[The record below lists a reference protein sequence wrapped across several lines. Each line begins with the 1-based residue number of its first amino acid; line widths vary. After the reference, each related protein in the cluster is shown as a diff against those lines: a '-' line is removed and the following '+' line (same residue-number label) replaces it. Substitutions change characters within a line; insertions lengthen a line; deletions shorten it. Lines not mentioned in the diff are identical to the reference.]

1 MSKKFFLQTKFL
13 QEIIYSFT
21 LFGSNLCG
29 LKARSRNYRRRCIV
43 LEVKVSCC
51 RGGCHSDLHLRT
63 GQGYSNLN
71 TLTVLLRIY
80 IKFLIIFTNPICP
93 KSFFYFIY
101 YIIFCYCSTCDKSF
115 LLFIYNFYNTIRRNL
130 LHHREQKPCQCY
142 NISRHN
148 NRK

>member
-1 MSKKFFLQTKFL
+1 MPKKKFLQTKFL
-13 QEIIYSFT
+13 QEIIYSLA

-29 LKARSRNYRRRCIV
+29 FKARSRNYRRRCIV

-51 RGGCHSDLHLRT
+51 RGCCHSDLHLRT

-80 IKFLIIFTNPICP
+80 IKFITIFSNVICP
-93 KSFFYFIY
+93 KCLFYFIY

-115 LLFIYNFYNTIRRNL
+115 LLFYIQFLQYHSPQSSSSSGTKTL
-130 LHHREQKPCQCY
+130 SVL
-142 NISRHN
+142 
-148 NRK
+148 